1 MNQAKI
7 DIFTEPAKLL
17 KPFVMEKKSDPSLLL
32 EKILNST
39 TFANKEVQKS
49 LLAFLYQSAK
59 EGRTLREIDIA
70 FDFFKRNDTFQPGE
84 DTIVRVSIY
93 KLRSL
98 IEKYYQN
105 EGAKDEL
112 IFDLPKGCYTLR
124 LIKKGDEKI
133 RPLRKSGK
141 KILFY
146 YVLLLSIIL
155 NLFLFIKSDW
165 NSGIRSNPV
174 WTSYLKSKLPV
185 YVTLGDPFFFRAIKD
200 STDEGIV
207 VRDISINSADELSKQ
222 NIDKYLSSNMKIEAI
237 DYPYLSTNNVR
248 PLPDIISVFS
258 KAGKDI
264 RLQTLSET
272 NIEDVK
278 RSNQILIGNINSF
291 GYFNKFLEKTSIRL
305 HTNPREIIINKKDT
319 TLVLQVPEKVHGY
332 YLDYA
337 FMVKVPGMNNT
348 IISLLGDFHA
358 SGIKGLSNFITDET
372 SISKLKNEMVGKNG
386 RFPEFFEMVVKVT
399 SYNYYDFKTE
409 VIYFNPLPSK

>member
-1 MNQAKI
+1 
-7 DIFTEPAKLL
+7 
-17 KPFVMEKKSDPSLLL
+17 MEKTSDPSLLL

-59 EGRTLREIDIA
+59 ESKTLREIDIA

-93 KLRSL
+93 KLRAL
-98 IEKYYQN
+98 LEKYYQN
-105 EGAKDEL
+105 EGAKDDL

-124 LIKKGDEKI
+124 LVKRGDEKI

-141 KILFY
+141 KILLY
-146 YVLLLSIIL
+146 YVLLLSVIL
-155 NLFLFIKSDW
+155 NLFLFIKLDW

-174 WTSYLKSKLPV
+174 WTSYLKSNLPV
-185 YVTLGDPFFFRAIKD
+185 YITLGDPFFFRATTKD
-200 STDEGIV
+200 STDEGLV
-207 VRDISINSADELSKQ
+207 VRDITINSADELSQ
-222 NIDKYLSSNMKIEAI
+222 RNIDKYLNNSMKIGAL

-258 KAGKDI
+258 KAGIDV

-278 RSNQILIGNINSF
+278 RSNQVFIGNINSF
-291 GYFNKFLEKTSIRL
+291 GFFNKFLEKTSIQL
-305 HTNPREIIINKKDT
+305 HTNPREIIINKAGENQT
-319 TLVLQVPEKVHGY
+319 LQVPEKVHGY

-358 SGIKGLSNFITDET
+358 SGIKGLSNFITNEA
-372 SISKLKNEMVGKNG
+372 SISKLKKEIRGKHG
-386 RFPEFFEMVVKVT
+386 SFPEFFELVVKVT

-409 VIYFNPLPSK
+409 VIYFNPLPLK